1 MGGKIAYSMS
11 DLLRYFGLIDDDI
24 VMMKDGCLM
33 GGMALTGIDLA
44 ASTPDQRQQVAN
56 IANDSIR
63 RLDENF
69 MIHVVTVRVHT
80 SAYPDGYF
88 SEIVTRIMDDER
100 KEYFRYPGN
109 GFETKMF
116 CFLTWQPPAAES
128 GKAKKISS
136 IFAKSKE
143 KQKKGA
149 KTKRDKNE
157 VSSSEMELFE
167 RRIHDFH
174 VAQNNFMATLS
185 MIFGVRPLKGGD
197 LLGALNLCVNGINT
211 THGEMPEVPV
221 NLDALLARDMQP
233 GSDYMIYDNRYI
245 TVMSLMDFP
254 DHSYAAMLS
263 ELENMP
269 YEYMWSIRFIP
280 QDYRGAQ
287 NIITHMYKMWHQ
299 RTRSILEQMARI
311 KSTRTNLD
319 AVAKANDAEAA
330 QQELDA
336 GYVNFGNFT
345 STIII
350 RSDPNLDDDS
360 AKDLM
365 AQQVFNINNLL
376 IRSSFGGIIEHR
388 NAVEAFIGA
397 MPGHGYE
404 NVRKPLLSSMN
415 CAHIMPLGAAWT
427 GPEYDECPFYM
438 PNSPC
443 LIQTGSGGQNPFR
456 LPLHVGDV
464 GHTLVLGPTGAG
476 KSTLL
481 ATLAAQF
488 DRYKDAQVF
497 VFDKGRSMFPLIQ
510 AMENSI
516 YYYLGRDDSEPLCPL
531 ADIDT
536 PQERAWASS
545 YVETLITLGKGEITP
560 ERRRIVQDALRTM
573 ATTTAHLPPDQRS
586 KERRLLNLYIDLQDE
601 HLKNALYMYTASGD
615 FGKYLDGEKN
625 TLKYSKYTA
634 FELEDLMNL
643 SPDLVIPTLLYMFHE
658 IEKRLTGRPTLIIL
672 DEAWLMLNTP
682 VFAARIKEWLKVL
695 RKANAAVILATQALQ
710 DIVNS
715 DIGSAIL
722 DSCPTKILL
731 PNSQIESREMKQL
744 YQGNLQLNDT
754 EISILATARP
764 KRDYFYVSPLGRR
777 LFNLSLQAA
786 QLAFVG
792 SSGRED
798 LKRVEELLSKY
809 GKRWPQYWLDE
820 KFPNLQLGNYWKML
834 ENEKAQNGGHLI
846 SNPADPKG
854 CIENSMV
861 SVQVSDEEL
870 AQRAAESE
878 AESAVQSV

>member
-1 MGGKIAYSMS
+1 MGGKIANSMS
-11 DLLRYFGLIDDDI
+11 DMLRYFGLIDEDI
-24 VMMKDGCLM
+24 IMMKDGCLM
-33 GGMALTGIDLA
+33 GGMTLTGIDLA
-44 ASTPDQRQQVAN
+44 ASTQDQRQQVAN

-69 MIHVVTVRVHT
+69 MIHVITIRVHT
-80 SAYPDGYF
+80 TKYPDGYF
-88 SEIVTRIMDDER
+88 SEIVTRMMDDER

-116 CFLTWQPPAAES
+116 CFLTWQPPATET
-128 GKAKKISS
+128 GKAKKLTTLFSK
-136 IFAKSKE
+136 AKDKKAKE
-143 KQKKGA
+143 KKTQDKK
-149 KTKRDKNE
+149 D
-157 VSSSEMELFE
+157 VSDAEMEMFD
-167 RRIHDFH
+167 RRIHDFS
-174 VAQNNFMATLS
+174 VAKKNFMSTLS
-185 MIFGVRPLKGGD
+185 MIFGVRPLKNGD
-197 LLGALNLCVNGINT
+197 LIAALNLCLNGINT
-211 THGEMPEVPV
+211 THGNMPDVPV
-221 NLDALLARDMQP
+221 NLDGLLARDLQP
-233 GSDYMIYDNRYI
+233 GSDYMIYDNRYV
-245 TVMSLMDFP
+245 TVMTLTDFP
-254 DHSYAAMLS
+254 DFSYAAMLS
-263 ELENMP
+263 ELENLP

-287 NIITHMYKMWHQ
+287 EFITHVYKMWHQ
-299 RTRSILEQMARI
+299 RTRSILEQIARI

-319 AVAKANDAEAA
+319 AVAKANDADDA
-330 QQELDA
+330 QRELDA

-345 STIII
+345 STIVI
-350 RSDPNLDDDS
+350 RSDPNLSDET
-360 AKDLM
+360 AKELM
-365 AQQVFNINNLL
+365 AQQVFDINNLL
-376 IRSSFGGIIEHR
+376 IRHSFGGIIEHL

-404 NVRKPLLSSMN
+404 NLRKPMISSMN

-438 PNSPC
+438 PKSPC

-497 VFDKGRSMFPLIQ
+497 VFDKGRSMFPLIS

-536 PQERAWASS
+536 PQERAWASTF
-545 YVETLITLGKGEITP
+545 VETLITLGKGTITP
-560 ERRRIVQDALRTM
+560 ENRILIQNSLRNL
-573 ATTTAHLPPDQRS
+573 AETTKDKPLLEKSR
-586 KERRLLNLYIDLQDE
+586 ERRLFNLYIDLQDE
-601 HLKNALYMYTASGD
+601 HLKNALYMYTTSGD
-615 FGKYLDGEKN
+615 YGKYLDGEKN

-643 SPDLVIPTLLYMFHE
+643 SSDLVIPTLLYMFHE

-682 VFAARIKEWLKVL
+682 VFAARIREWLKVL
-695 RKANAAVILATQALQ
+695 RKHNAAVILATQALQ

-715 DIGSAIL
+715 DIGAAIL

-731 PNSQIESREMKQL
+731 PNAQIESKEMKQL

-754 EISILATARP
+754 EISILASARP

-777 LFNLSLQAA
+777 LFNLSLQGV
-786 QLAFVG
+786 QLSFVG
-792 SSGRED
+792 ASGRDD
-798 LKRVEELLSKY
+798 LRRIEELIKDH
-809 GKRWPQYWLDE
+809 GKRWPKFWLDE
-820 KFPNLQLGNYWKML
+820 RMPNLKLGNYWEML
-834 ENEKAQNGGHLI
+834 EKEKADNGGYLI
-846 SNPADPKG
+846 SNPADPQG
-854 CIENSMV
+854 CKDNSMV
-861 SVQVSDEEL
+861 SIQLTAEEI
-870 AQRAAESE
+870 AKRAEENA
-878 AESAVQSV
+878 